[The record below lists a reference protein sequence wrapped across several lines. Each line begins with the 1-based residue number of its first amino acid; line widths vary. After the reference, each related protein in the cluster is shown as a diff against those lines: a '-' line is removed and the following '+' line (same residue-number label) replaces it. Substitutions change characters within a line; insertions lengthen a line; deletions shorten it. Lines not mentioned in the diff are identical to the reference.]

1 MDIKSIPEAF
11 QSKVRLAII
20 TALISGEK
28 TFTQLKKLTQASDG
42 NLASHLSKLEEM
54 EQIFVRKEFIGKKPT
69 STYILTDIGRKSFTE
84 YVDMLYGE
92 LHK

>member
-1 MDIKSIPEAF
+1 MDIKRIPEAF

-54 EQIFVRKEFIGKKPT
+54 EHIFVRKEFIGKKPT
-69 STYILTDIGRKSFTE
+69 STYILTDLGRKSFTE
-84 YVDMLYGE
+84 YVDMLYSE

>member
-42 NLASHLSKLEEM
+42 NLASHLSKLEE
-54 EQIFVRKEFIGKKPT
+54 I
-69 STYILTDIGRKSFTE
+69 DRKS
-84 YVDMLYGE
+84 VV
-92 LHK
+92 